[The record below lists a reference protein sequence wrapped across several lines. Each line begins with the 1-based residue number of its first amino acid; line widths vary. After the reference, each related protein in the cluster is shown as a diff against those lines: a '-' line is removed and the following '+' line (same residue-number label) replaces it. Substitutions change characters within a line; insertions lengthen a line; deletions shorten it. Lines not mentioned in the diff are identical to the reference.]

1 MIFKRTVLCI
11 QKIMCIGAFFVAVMV
26 FMWSP
31 AMGMSQVGLYD
42 AWWAQVINS
51 KSYNNPFNFNE
62 INLEVTYTSPTGKK
76 INFFGFY
83 DGDGKGGQTGNV
95 WKLRF
100 MPDQIGTWSYA
111 YSWTDGTPGGSGSFI
126 VVDTG
131 LPGPLKVATDNSWYF
146 MTSRGTPFNFRGYDL
161 HHVGPEIHTS
171 TTWATASSTYI
182 DIMTNKM
189 IARGYNMAMV
199 DSPSNSENS
208 RSWWKNG
215 QKDVFDLA
223 VWRDYEKMLLHALS
237 KGVYVFP
244 FDGFV
249 SQGNKNHMTSILAH
263 YMVARFGAYAS
274 YMGFSPTWEWTDIW
288 SASEVNQIM
297 NEVQAFHPF
306 ASLLTIHD
314 CSKSDFIGWLDFSM
328 RQAASPSK
336 PTRDIFS
343 ANSRTAGQ
351 SQGSCNTTGGV
362 AGAFLNKPIIGSEE
376 IWELPGGN
384 FGEPRNKTEVRRAA
398 WGIMM
403 AGVMPLYSE
412 WTKWSDNPGNMPGE
426 PAVRRM
432 FDFFYSKT
440 TYREYQQLNSLVSK
454 SSRQVA
460 SGKAG
465 LEYLVYDENG
475 GSITINLGGAG
486 GTYDLLWFNPTSG
499 ATQNG
504 GQVNGGAS
512 RTLHSPFSGDTVL
525 LLTKGAADTTPPAAP
540 MGLRVQ

>member
-1 MIFKRTVLCI
+1 MSFKRIVLINQRIVLSGIVCFMFI
-11 QKIMCIGAFFVAVMV
+11 V
-26 FMWSP
+26 FMKSP
-31 AMGMSQVGLYD
+31 AIGMNQVGLYN
-42 AWWAQVINS
+42 AWWAEVINS
-51 KSYNNPFNFNE
+51 KSYNNPFDFNE
-62 INLEVTYTSPTGKK
+62 INLEVTFTSPSGKK
-76 INFFGFY
+76 VNFFGFY
-83 DGDGKGGQTGNV
+83 DGDGKGGQSGNV

-100 MPDQIGTWSYA
+100 MPDQVGTWSYT
-111 YSWTDGTPGGSGSFI
+111 YSWTDGTPGGSGSFE

-146 MTSRGTPFNFRGYDL
+146 ETSRGTPFHFRGYDL

-171 TTWATASSTYI
+171 TTWANASSTYI
-182 DIMTNKM
+182 NIMTNKM

-199 DSPSNSENS
+199 DSPSNSGSS
-208 RSWWKNG
+208 RSWWKDG

-223 VWRDYEKMLLHALS
+223 VWRDYEKILLHAIS
-237 KGVYVFP
+237 KKIYVFP

-249 SQGNKNHMTSILAH
+249 SQGNKGHMTDVLIH
-263 YMVARFGAYAS
+263 YMVARFGAYPS

-288 SASEVNQIM
+288 SASQVNQFM
-297 NEVQAFHPF
+297 KQVHNWHPF
-306 ASLLTIHD
+306 SPLLTAHD
-314 CSKSDFIGWLDFSM
+314 CAKSDFQSWLDFSM

-426 PAVRRM
+426 PEVRRM

-454 SSRQVA
+454 SGRQVA

-475 GSITINLGGAG
+475 GSITINLEGAG
-486 GTYDLLWFNPTSG
+486 GIFDLLWFNPSSG

-540 MGLRVQ
+540 TGLRVQ